1 MIFTTSSFTSREM
14 PDRCGDDC
22 YSYFFV
28 QRAFLPLLER
38 HGDVAEV
45 DQPQTRLDEAVADAR
60 RRRLAPLHLS
70 FLPPQYMPL
79 ASDAP
84 NVAFPF
90 WEYPDV
96 PDYDVAG
103 KPENNWARM
112 ANRLDL
118 LVTACDFT
126 RDAFRRAGV
135 TTPAHVVPVPVAD
148 DYFQLADWQPGE
160 RTALDC
166 ACYLLPAAGRSAA
179 RVAGRRAAARAVV
192 TGARDRLRGVYHRR
206 VRPRLPAV
214 LHRGLAHSTRRVAG
228 QPVALPS
235 DPFPLPY
242 AASDRL
248 ELSGIIYTSIL
259 NPFDIRK
266 NWRGLVEG
274 FLRGLRD
281 QADAMLVVKLA
292 VSRTMRQEA
301 LHNLLTFYQRLGL
314 RHRCRLAIV
323 ADYLSDEQMLRLTAA
338 SAYYVNTS
346 TAEGACLP
354 LQDYLAAGRPGIA
367 PAHTAMAE
375 YLDDKLAVLIDSHPE
390 PTYWPWDPERRITTS
405 WHKLEVDE
413 IAARLRSSHELI
425 VRDRQRYRDM
435 AATGRERMRGF
446 ASAAAV
452 WPRLAAALADAHER
466 AGASREVQRRAG

>member
-1 MIFTTSSFTSREM
+1 MIFTTSSFTDREM

-38 HGDVAEV
+38 YSAVEEV
-45 DQPQTRLDEAVADAR
+45 PEPRSRLDEAVADAR
-60 RRRLAPLHLS
+60 RGRLAPLHLS

-84 NVAFPF
+84 NIAFPF
-90 WEYPDV
+90 WEYPDI

-148 DYFQLADWQPGE
+148 SYFRLADWQPGE
-160 RTALDC
+160 RTVLDC
-166 ACYLLPAAGRSAA
+166 TCFLLPAARSTGRL
-179 RVAGRRAAARAVV
+179 VGHRAAARAVMAD
-192 TGARDRLRGVYHRR
+192 ARDRLRGVYHRR
-206 VRPRLPAV
+206 VRPWLPAM
-214 LHRGLAHSTRRVAG
+214 LHRGLARSTRRVAG
-228 QPVALPS
+228 QPVALPTE
-235 DPFPLPY
+235 PFPLPY

-248 ELSGIIYTSIL
+248 ELSGIVYTSIL

-274 FLRGLRD
+274 FLRGLAD

-292 VSRTMRQEA
+292 VSRTMRQEG

-314 RHRCRLAIV
+314 RHRCRVAIV
-323 ADYLSDEQMLRLTAA
+323 ADYLSDEQMLRLA
-338 SAYYVNTS
+338 SASVYYVNTAR
-346 TAEGACLP
+346 AEGACLP

-367 PAHTAMAE
+367 PAHTAMKE
-375 YLDDKLAVLIDSHPE
+375 YLDDRLAIAIPSRPE
-390 PTYWPWDPERRITTS
+390 PTYWPWDPDQRITTT
-405 WHKLEVDE
+405 WHKLAVGD
-413 IAARLRSSHELI
+413 IAASFRSSHELI
-425 VRDRQRYRDM
+425 TRDWPRYHAM
-435 AATGRERMRGF
+435 SAYGRERMRGF
-446 ASAAAV
+446 VSAEAV
-452 WPRLAAALADAHER
+452 WPRLAAALEAAQSGRRMVE
-466 AGASREVQRRAG
+466 RRAG

>member
-1 MIFTTSSFTSREM
+1 MIFTTSSFTDREM

-38 HGDVAEV
+38 FGAVEEVAGPRV
-45 DQPQTRLDEAVADAR
+45 GLDEAVANAR
-60 RRRLAPLHLS
+60 RRRLTPLHLS

-79 ASDAP
+79 AGDAP
-84 NVAFPF
+84 NIAFPF
-90 WEYPDV
+90 WEYPDI

-118 LVTACDFT
+118 LVTACEFT

-135 TTPAHVVPVPVAD
+135 NTPAHVVPVPVNI
-148 DYFQLADWQPGE
+148 DYFRLADWQAGE
-160 RTALDC
+160 RTVLDC
-166 ACYLLPAAGRSAA
+166 ACYVLPAGRSAE
-179 RVAGRRAAARAVV
+179 RLAGRRSAARAVV
-192 TGARDRLRGVYHRR
+192 AGARDRLRGVYHRR

-214 LHRGLAHSTRRVAG
+214 LHQGLARSTRRVAG
-228 QPVALPS
+228 QSLPMPAE
-235 DPFPLPY
+235 PFPLPY
-242 AASDRL
+242 AANDHL
-248 ELSGIIYTSIL
+248 ELSGIVYTSIL

-274 FLRGLRD
+274 FLRGLHD

-292 VSRTMRQEA
+292 VSRTMRQEG

-314 RHRCRLAIV
+314 RHRCRLAVV
-323 ADYLSDEQMLRLTAA
+323 ADYLSDEQMLRLASA

-346 TAEGACLP
+346 QAEGACLP

-367 PAHTAMAE
+367 PAHTAMKE
-375 YLDDKLAVLIDSHPE
+375 YLDDRLAILIGTQPE
-390 PTYWPWDPERRITTS
+390 PTYWPWDPDKRITTS
-405 WHKLEVDE
+405 WHKLAVDE
-413 IAARLRSSHELI
+413 IAARVRSSHAI
-425 VRDRQRYRDM
+425 ITRDWPRYRDM
-435 AATGRERMRGF
+435 AACGRDRMRAF
-446 ASAAAV
+446 VSAEAV
-452 WPRLAAALADAHER
+452 WPRLAAALEAAQS
-466 AGASREVQRRAG
+466 GARIIQRRAG